1 MDSRARLRAL
11 LCLVVCVLAH
21 VEAAPVRSNEHRSF
35 IVTCWNSS
43 DDESTVAA
51 LAAPRPA
58 LELRSTL
65 LNVCKTVR
73 YRDGQQQASL
83 AHGD

>member
-43 DDESTVAA
+43 DGESTVAA

-58 LELRSTL
+58 PVNFAQRLQNGTISRWSAA
-65 LNVCKTVR
+65 
-73 YRDGQQQASL
+73 G
-83 AHGD
+83 